1 MTLNQDDFKRVL
13 GSFATGVTIV
23 TFKNDE
29 EIHGLTV
36 NAFSSVSLDPPL
48 ILVCV
53 KKNSTSHTM
62 ISESTD
68 FVVNILSDKQKDL
81 AWNFANPKLG
91 SQERYENVCY
101 EFNRNGVPVFA
112 DNLAWLECKTVE
124 QLAGGDH
131 TVFIGRV
138 EDVGFSE
145 IEKPLLYYR
154 SKFHGI

>member
-1 MTLNQDDFKRVL
+1 MALNQDDFKRVL

-23 TFKNDE
+23 TLKSDE

-36 NAFSSVSLDPPL
+36 NAFSSVSLDPPF
-48 ILVCV
+48 ILVCL

-62 ISESTD
+62 MSESTD

-81 AWNFANPKLG
+81 ALNFANPKLG
-91 SQERYENVCY
+91 RGERYENVRY
-101 EFNRNGVPVFA
+101 EINRRGVPVFT

-131 TVFIGRV
+131 TIFIGRV
-138 EDVGFSE
+138 EDVGFSVNG
-145 IEKPLLYYR
+145 KPLLYYR
-154 SKFHGI
+154 SRFHDI

>member
-1 MTLNQDDFKRVL
+1 MALNQDDFKKVL
-13 GSFATGVTIV
+13 GRFATGVTIV
-23 TFKNDE
+23 TFKNDA

-48 ILVCV
+48 VLVCL
-53 KKNSTSHTM
+53 KKNHTSHTM
-62 ISESTD
+62 MSESTD

-91 SQERYENVCY
+91 SRERYENVLY
-101 EFNRNGVPVFA
+101 EINRHGVPVFT

-131 TVFIGRV
+131 TIFIGQV
-138 EDVGFSE
+138 EDVGFSVNG
-145 IEKPLLYYR
+145 KPLLYYR
-154 SKFHGI
+154 SKFYDI